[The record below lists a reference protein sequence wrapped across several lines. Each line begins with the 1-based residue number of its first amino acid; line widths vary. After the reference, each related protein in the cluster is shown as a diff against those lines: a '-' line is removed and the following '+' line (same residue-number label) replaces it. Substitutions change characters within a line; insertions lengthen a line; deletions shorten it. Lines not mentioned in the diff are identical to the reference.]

1 LAYDLRAVLIDA
13 YMKRFSVR
21 LKRWHYKRLIWWAAA
36 KGQSVSGMAE
46 RTIAARIEANA
57 DQIESMIQEEAEDT
71 GLTITQVKER
81 WLKAANYDPS
91 VFSEDDQS
99 KNKD

>member
-1 LAYDLRAVLIDA
+1 
-13 YMKRFSVR
+13 MKRFSVR

-46 RTIAARIEANA
+46 RTIAARIEVNA
-57 DQIESMIQEEAEDT
+57 DQIESMIAEEAEDT

-81 WLKAANYDPS
+81 WLKAANYDAS
-91 VFSEDDQS
+91 IFREDDQP
-99 KNKD
+99 KIKD

>member
-1 LAYDLRAVLIDA
+1 
-13 YMKRFSVR
+13 MKRFSIR

-57 DQIESMIQEEAEDT
+57 DQIESMIAEEAEDT

-81 WLKAANYDPS
+81 WLEAANYDPS
-91 VFSEDDQS
+91 VFSDDGQT
-99 KNKD
+99 KIKD

>member
-1 LAYDLRAVLIDA
+1 
-13 YMKRFSVR
+13 MKRFSVR
-21 LKRWHYKRLIWWAAA
+21 LTKWHFKRLIWWAAA

-71 GLTITQVKER
+71 GQTIAEVKDR
-81 WLKAANYDPS
+81 WLKASNYDPS
-91 VFSEDDQS
+91 VFIEEEQS

>member
-1 LAYDLRAVLIDA
+1 
-13 YMKRFSVR
+13 MKRFSVR
-21 LKRWHYKRLIWWAAA
+21 LKRWHFKRLIWWAAA

-71 GLTITQVKER
+71 GQTIAEIKER

-91 VFSEDDQS
+91 VFSDDGQI
-99 KNKD
+99 KTKD

>member
-1 LAYDLRAVLIDA
+1 MIWVPYFDA
-13 YMKRFSVR
+13 HMKRFSIR
-21 LKRWHYKRLIWWAAA
+21 LERWHYKRLIWWAAA

-71 GLTITQVKER
+71 GMTTAQVKER

-91 VFSEDDQS
+91 IFSEGGQP
-99 KNKD
+99 KIKD